1 MPDPFLIVSV
11 TEGLALAAEPMG
23 GKEKFWYRPEG
34 RNRDWLF
41 KHPRP
46 GTGEHWAEKLAAEI
60 AEALHVQHGRVEL
73 AQFGDV
79 RGTVS
84 VSFLDERHSLFH
96 GNQALS
102 EIVGAYDTNLR
113 FRQSNHTIDNILTAL
128 KVFVN
133 CGEESLLQFSKYI
146 VLDALIGNTDRHHE
160 NWALIEG
167 WGKPEQDGLSTFNC
181 SLAPSFD
188 HASSLGR
195 ELSDR
200 RREQFLKEDRVGAYS
215 ERAVGGIYWAVDEPG
230 APSPLQLVRLCAG
243 RYPDLVLPALR
254 DLNLPDEESLRGIVN
269 RIPADWMSSPAR
281 EFAHSLLCYNLA
293 QLRELL

>member
-60 AEALHVQHGRVEL
+60 ADALHVPHGRVEL

-79 RGTVS
+79 RGTAT
-84 VSFLDERHSLFH
+84 VSFLDEHHSLFH
-96 GNQALS
+96 GNQALA
-102 EIVGAYDTNLR
+102 EIVAAYDTALR

-128 KVFVN
+128 EVFVN
-133 CGEESLLQFSKYI
+133 CREESSLQFSKYI

-167 WGKPEQDGLSTFNC
+167 WSEPEQDGWSTFSC

-215 ERAVGGIYWAVDEPG
+215 ERAVGGIYWAVDERG

-243 RYPDLVLPALR
+243 HYPELILPALR
-254 DLNLPDEESLRGIVN
+254 GLNLPDEESLRGIVN
-269 RIPADWMSSPAR
+269 RIPADWMSYSAR
-281 EFAHSLLCYNLA
+281 EFAHSLLCYNLN